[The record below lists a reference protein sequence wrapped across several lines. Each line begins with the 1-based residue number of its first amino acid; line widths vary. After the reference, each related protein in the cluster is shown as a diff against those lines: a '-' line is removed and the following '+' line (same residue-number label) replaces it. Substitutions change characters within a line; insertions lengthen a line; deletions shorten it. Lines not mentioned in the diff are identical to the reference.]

1 MALAKLSEHDFNTG
15 LAVKRSSNFVNEY
28 PHKDEDSE
36 DFPGTVD
43 DPNIWLAS
51 FLTLFPYG
59 QGGIEKSRG
68 QKVTLAAHAKWA
80 LEYCDKWFRNHL
92 QFMFQ
97 AFRIL
102 QKRQVALS
110 TGLQIR

>member
-1 MALAKLSEHDFNTG
+1 M
-15 LAVKRSSNFVNEY
+15 
-28 PHKDEDSE
+28 
-36 DFPGTVD
+36 
-43 DPNIWLAS
+43 
-51 FLTLFPYG
+51 
-59 QGGIEKSRG
+59 
-68 QKVTLAAHAKWA
+68 LAAHAKWA

-97 AFRIL
+97 AFGIL